1 MHAILFSAILMSG
14 ILIYKEVRMMIIEYM
29 LKLDLVVTFVSLVTM
44 VILFILDVPIPRA
57 LIWIFVISLVIV
69 AITFL
74 ALKFYQS
81 KYGD

>member
-1 MHAILFSAILMSG
+1 
-14 ILIYKEVRMMIIEYM
+14 MMIIEYM

>member
-1 MHAILFSAILMSG
+1 MSG

>member
-1 MHAILFSAILMSG
+1 
-14 ILIYKEVRMMIIEYM
+14 MMIIEYM

-57 LIWIFVISLVIV
+57 LVWIFVISLVIV